1 MRTSRSSGT
10 SSRSTKWARFP
21 YAASSYRLEGQKL
34 ERAWKRLHQGDCEPY
49 PNAGRV
55 GRAEKQSRAF
65 SQWLEAYGKA
75 EVLVGALQ
83 DAWRE
88 FHAGDFGA
96 AIDLGSPLGPL
107 GASAANKAAGVYV
120 TYLEKDQERAI
131 TILQAAIRRGEDAI
145 EMLPDDPNAHYML
158 AFVLGRYAQRI
169 SILQALANGIAGRV
183 RTQLEHALR
192 LEPRHADAHIAFG
205 LYHAEI
211 VAKLG
216 ALPARLTYGASQST
230 AFEHL
235 DRALKLAP
243 ASAIAR
249 LEYANALLLL
259 DARAQGERAR
269 KLYAEAAA
277 CKPGDAMERLDVE
290 RARSHVKG

>member
-10 SSRSTKWARFP
+10 SARSTKRARFP
-21 YAASSYRLEGQKL
+21 YAASSYRLEGEKL
-34 ERAWKRLHQGDCEPY
+34 ARLWKRLHQGDCELFPDI
-49 PNAGRV
+49 ARV

-65 SQWLEAYGKA
+65 SRWLATYGKP
-75 EVLVGALQ
+75 EVLASRLQ

-88 FHAGDFGA
+88 FHAGDFEA
-96 AIDLGSPLGPL
+96 AIDLGSTLGPL

-120 TYLEKDQERAI
+120 TYLEKNQERALE
-131 TILQAAIRRGEDAI
+131 ILQAAVRRGEDAI
-145 EMLPDDPNAHYML
+145 EVLPDDPNAHYML

-216 ALPARLTYGASQST
+216 ALAARLTYGASQSA

-249 LEYANALLLL
+249 VEYANALLLL
-259 DARAQGERAR
+259 DARTNGERAR

-290 RARSHVKG
+290 QAKSHAH

>member
-1 MRTSRSSGT
+1 MRTSRSAGT
-10 SSRSTKWARFP
+10 AARNTKWVRFP
-21 YAASSYRLEGQKL
+21 YAASSYRLEGEKL
-34 ERAWKRLHQGDCEPY
+34 ARQWKRLHQGDCESY
-49 PNAGRV
+49 PDAARV
-55 GRAEKQSRAF
+55 GSTAKQSRAF
-65 SQWLEAYGKA
+65 SRWLEAHGKREA
-75 EVLVGALQ
+75 LASALQ
-83 DAWRE
+83 GAWRE

-96 AIDLGSPLGPL
+96 AIDIGSTLGPL
-107 GASAANKAAGVYV
+107 GAAAANKAAGVYV
-120 TYLEKDQERAI
+120 TYLEKKQERALE
-131 TILQAAIRRGEDAI
+131 ILQAAIRRGEDAI

-169 SILQALANGIAGRV
+169 SVLQALANGIAGRV

-216 ALPARLTYGASQST
+216 ALPARLTYGASQTS
-230 AFEHL
+230 ALEHL
-235 DRALKLAP
+235 DRALKFAP
-243 ASAIAR
+243 ASPIAHV
-249 LEYANALLLL
+249 EYANALLLL
-259 DARAQGERAR
+259 DAKAHGERAR

-290 RARSHVKG
+290 RARSHTT

>member
-1 MRTSRSSGT
+1 MRTSRSAGT
-10 SSRSTKWARFP
+10 AARNTKWVRFP
-21 YAASSYRLEGQKL
+21 YAASSYRLEGEKL
-34 ERAWKRLHQGDCEPY
+34 ARQWKRLHQGDCELY
-49 PNAGRV
+49 PDTARV
-55 GRAEKQSRAF
+55 SRAVKQSRAF
-65 SQWLEAYGKA
+65 SGWLEAYGKP
-75 EVLVGALQ
+75 EVLASALQ

-96 AIDLGSPLGPL
+96 AIDLGSTLGPL
-107 GASAANKAAGVYV
+107 GASVANKAAGVYV
-120 TYLEKDQERAI
+120 TYLEKKQERALE
-131 TILQAAIRRGEDAI
+131 ILQAAIRRGEEAI

-169 SILQALANGIAGRV
+169 SVLQALANGIAGRV
-183 RTQLEHALR
+183 RMQLEHALR
-192 LEPRHADAHIAFG
+192 LEPRHADAHIAYG

-216 ALPARLTYGASQST
+216 ALPARLTYGASQSV
-230 AFEHL
+230 ALEHL
-235 DRALKLAP
+235 ERALKLAP

-249 LEYANALLLL
+249 VEYANALLLL
-259 DARAQGERAR
+259 DAKAHGERAR

-290 RARSHVKG
+290 RARSHTD